1 MFSMK
6 IKFSLML
13 FQCFNR
19 PSINIIS
26 NLCPLKYIFL
36 HFVFDGQLCRT
47 NYRKIF
53 ITLNFD
59 PVVHVIIRSV
69 HSFTLH
75 CIVLEWFRSWHLN
88 PIRREHSLCRST
100 CTSVPCS
107 IVRRV
112 SRIALDIE
120 VLLWIHAIVMMFAM
134 LYIVLYL
141 LYGYL
146 DWY

>member
-1 MFSMK
+1 MK

-53 ITLNFD
+53 
-59 PVVHVIIRSV
+59 SY
-69 HSFTLH
+69 
-75 CIVLEWFRSWHLN
+75 LEL
-88 PIRREHSLCRST
+88 
-100 CTSVPCS
+100 
-107 IVRRV
+107 
-112 SRIALDIE
+112 
-120 VLLWIHAIVMMFAM
+120 
-134 LYIVLYL
+134 
-141 LYGYL
+141 
-146 DWY
+146 